1 MSRVEL
7 CNNNDDEKKRHKNPL
22 SSGVD
27 IEELNSIATTM
38 KKIERH
44 KDPLRKQR

>member
-1 MSRVEL
+1 LSRVEL
-7 CNNNDDEKKRHKNPL
+7 CNNNDEKEKRHKNPL

-27 IEELNSIATTM
+27 IEELNSVATTM

-44 KDPLRKQR
+44 KDPLRKEC